1 MKTENKN
8 SKDLI
13 KLVSFI
19 MLIIIAVLTLV
30 DKLLPV
36 IGVNVD
42 GLLFAILELIREI
55 FVFILVAVFAY
66 KFVSKKTDSY
76 KITYWVA
83 FGVYLAGLILMLF

>member
-13 KLVSFI
+13 NLVSFI

-55 FVFILVAVFAY
+55 FVFILVAFFAY
-66 KFVSKKTDSY
+66 KFVAKKTDSY

-83 FGVYLAGLILMLF
+83 FGVYLAGIILMLF